1 MKKKQLSDNELLD
14 MIDECKQA
22 DLDIDYI
29 FKLQFAD
36 NAATLVTDRSGMYY
50 NQKRANQLLANQLI

>member
-1 MKKKQLSDNELLD
+1 MKKKRLSDNELLY

-22 DLDIDYI
+22 DLDVDYI

-50 NQKRANQLLANQLI
+50 NQDRAKKLLAN